1 MYINNFS
8 TLKVKKDVSL
18 LPYSILERHQ
28 LHYGTANT
36 AVANSFATLIIIKIN
51 GTAYSEY
58 ALSGEKQ
65 AMLTERKKQVHAN

>member
-8 TLKVKKDVSL
+8 TLKVRKDVSL
-18 LPYSILERHQ
+18 LQYSILERHQ
-28 LHYGTANT
+28 SHYETANT

-51 GTAYSEY
+51 STAYSEY

-65 AMLTERKKQVHAN
+65 AILVERKKQVRAN